1 MKVLGPSS
9 AIRSS
14 AGRFFLEFHFQKAKF
29 RSHCGVLPF
38 WISTYFNSST
48 WPNMETSV
56 AISVTPKIGWLI
68 PMIKTHEIHHE
79 LCHTSLRDG
88 STKIPVKNQ
97 ADHFSGIYFL
107 QCKGRHGKMISDL
120 LAFFTRS
127 IEDSPWKHMKTHL
140 VNLLFGDISNTIFI
154 EISAS

>member
-1 MKVLGPSS
+1 
-9 AIRSS
+9 
-14 AGRFFLEFHFQKAKF
+14 
-29 RSHCGVLPF
+29 
-38 WISTYFNSST
+38 
-48 WPNMETSV
+48 METSV

-97 ADHFSGIYFL
+97 SDHFSGIYFL

-120 LAFFTRS
+120 LAFFYQKYRRFA
-127 IEDSPWKHMKTHL
+127 MKTYENPL
-140 VNLLFGDISNTIFI
+140 G
-154 EISAS
+154 ESAFWCYQQQNFY